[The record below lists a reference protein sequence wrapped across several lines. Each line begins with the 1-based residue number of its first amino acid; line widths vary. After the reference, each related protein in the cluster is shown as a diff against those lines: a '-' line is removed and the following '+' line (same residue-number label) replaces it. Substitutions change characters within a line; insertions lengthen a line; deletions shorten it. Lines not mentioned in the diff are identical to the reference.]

1 MDARLTEAMQL
12 HDGHALEVSS
22 YGSRTPANV
31 ALECVECFEVLMD
44 FDIEDGRT
52 LQSAV
57 DECCAAYDYLTRTQ

>member
-22 YGSRTPANV
+22 YGSRTPVNV

-44 FDIEDGRT
+44 FDIGEGRT

-57 DECCAAYDYLTRTQ
+57 DECCAAYDHLTRNQ